1 MTDIDTVR
9 TDHGESQHDIT
20 DIREAAFRA
29 RLQAYMA
36 TTGVVNVNNT
46 IQLDIAGC
54 PLTCL
59 K

>member
-1 MTDIDTVR
+1 MADIDAIETKY
-9 TDHGESQHDIT
+9 GESYHDMT

-36 TTGVVNVNNT
+36 TTGVVNVSNT
-46 IQLDIAGC
+46 IQLDLAGC